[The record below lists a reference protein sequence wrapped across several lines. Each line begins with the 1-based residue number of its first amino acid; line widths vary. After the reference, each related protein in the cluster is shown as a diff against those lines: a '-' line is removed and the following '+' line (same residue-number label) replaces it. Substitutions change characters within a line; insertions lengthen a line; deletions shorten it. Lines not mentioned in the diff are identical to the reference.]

1 MNTIVEERELVNT
14 NEKLRL
20 GWIGTGRMG
29 YEMAARLA
37 QGGGDVTV
45 WNRTRAKAEPLTGH
59 GAKIATSLADLAACD
74 IVFCMV
80 STWDDVRQV
89 VAGPNGLLSGK
100 GKLPRMVVECSSI
113 SLEGSAELRALL
125 EEHGVELLAAP
136 VSGNAKVIKAG
147 KLSFVCSGPKAAYD
161 AALPYLRM
169 IAPAA
174 SYVGEGELARIVKI
188 CHNVFLGVVTQ
199 SLAEITVLA
208 QKAGVPRHAFLE
220 FLNQSVMGSVFTR
233 YKTPAF
239 VKLDFKVTFTPYLLR
254 KDLDL
259 GLDAGR
265 RYGVPMPL
273 ASITRDTLQTLIG
286 RGMTDEDFAKLLV
299 LEAEASGLK
308 LEPENVPVNDGL

>member
-1 MNTIVEERELVNT
+1 VNERI
-14 NEKLRL
+14 
-20 GWIGTGRMG
+20 GWIGIGRMG

-37 QGGGDVTV
+37 KSGADVTV
-45 WNRTRAKAEPLTGH
+45 WNRTRAKAEPLTAY
-59 GAKIATSLADLAACD
+59 GAKVADRVTDLADRD

-80 STWDDVRQV
+80 STWDDVKEV
-89 VAGPNGLLSGK
+89 ITGPAGLLSGK
-100 GKLPRMVVECSSI
+100 NKPRMIVECSSI
-113 SLEGSAELRALL
+113 SLEGSAELRTLL
-125 EEHGVELLAAP
+125 QERGIEMLAAP

-147 KLSFVCSGPKAAYD
+147 KLSFVCSGPKAAFD
-161 AALPYLRM
+161 AALPYLKM

-208 QKAGVPRHAFLE
+208 QKAGVPRHAFLD
-220 FLNQSVMGSVFTR
+220 FMNQSVMGSTFSR

-239 VKLDFKVTFTPYLLR
+239 VNLDFKVTFTPELLR

-265 RYGVPMPL
+265 HFEVPLPL
-273 ASITRDTLQTLIG
+273 ATITRDLVQTLIG
-286 RGMTDEDFAKLLV
+286 RGLSGEDFAKLIV
-299 LEAEASGLK
+299 LQAEASGMK
-308 LEPENVPVNDGL
+308 LQPENVAVGDGLS